1 MWDGKLI
8 DATEYGGN
16 SMGLFIFDEDEDGG
30 AIAVTP
36 AVTRAT
42 LKRFR

>member
-30 AIAVTP
+30 AIAVSP
-36 AVTRAT
+36 AMTRET
-42 LKRFR
+42 LKRVR